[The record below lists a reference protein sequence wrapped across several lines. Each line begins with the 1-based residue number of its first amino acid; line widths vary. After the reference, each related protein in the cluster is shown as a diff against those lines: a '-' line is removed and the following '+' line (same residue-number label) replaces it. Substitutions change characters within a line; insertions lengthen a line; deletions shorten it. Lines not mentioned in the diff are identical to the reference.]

1 MMMSRPAEMFELQAK
16 LFRGLSDHS
25 RLAILETLRDGPLA
39 VGQIVE
45 KSGLTQ
51 SNTSNHLRCL
61 SECGLVASEQ
71 EGRFVYYRLSDP
83 QIEKLLRLADEYL
96 ADAGQRI
103 YACTNY
109 DSENTGRRDEMA
121 SRKRSS
127 TKAKRKAVGTREP
140 VTSRSPAKVG
150 AD

>member
-25 RLAILETLRDGPLA
+25 RLAILETLREGPLA

-83 QIEKLLRLADEYL
+83 QINKLLRLADEFL

-109 DSENTGRRDEMA
+109 DSGNARRPAETDGM
-121 SRKRSS
+121 KRSPA
-127 TKAKRKAVGTREP
+127 KPKRKAAGTRHP
-140 VTSRSPAKVG
+140 VNARSPAKVA

>member
-1 MMMSRPAEMFELQAK
+1 MMVSRPAEQFELQAK

-45 KSGLTQ
+45 KCGLSQ

-71 EGRFVYYRLSDP
+71 KGRFVYYRLSDP
-83 QIEKLLRLADEYL
+83 QIEKLLRLADEFL
-96 ADAGQRI
+96 AGAGQRI
-103 YACTNY
+103 YACTNF
-109 DSENTGRRDEMA
+109 DTGEAGRATQSNSVET
-121 SRKRSS
+121 SS
-127 TKAKRKAVGTREP
+127 AKPKRKAIGRRKP
-140 VTSRSPAKVG
+140 INARSPAKVA

>member
-1 MMMSRPAEMFELQAK
+1 MMISRPAEVFGLQAK

-45 KSGLTQ
+45 RSGLTQ

-61 SECGLVASEQ
+61 SDCGLVVSEQ
-71 EGRFVYYRLSDP
+71 EGRFVYYRLSDRR
-83 QIEKLLRLADEYL
+83 IDKLLRLADEFL
-96 ADAGQRI
+96 ADAGRRI

-109 DSENTGRRDEMA
+109 DAGEAGRSSETNGVET
-121 SRKRSS
+121 SS
-127 TKAKRKAVGTREP
+127 TKPKRKAADRRKP
-140 VTSRSPAKVG
+140 VNAKSTAKVAAG
-150 AD
+150 

>member
-1 MMMSRPAEMFELQAK
+1 MMISRLAEKFELQAK

-25 RLAILETLRDGPLA
+25 RLAILEILREGPLA

-45 KSGLTQ
+45 RCKLTQ

-61 SECGLVASEQ
+61 SECGLVVSKQ

-96 ADAGQRI
+96 AEAGQRI

-109 DSENTGRRDEMA
+109 VRPSA
-121 SRKRSS
+121 KL
-127 TKAKRKAVGTREP
+127 KRKATDTGEP
-140 VTSRSPAKVG
+140 VNARSSAKVA

>member
-1 MMMSRPAEMFELQAK
+1 MMMSRPAEVFELQAK

-25 RLAILETLRDGPLA
+25 RLAILETLRGGPLA

-61 SECGLVASEQ
+61 SDCGLVASEQ

-83 QIEKLLRLADEYL
+83 QIDKLLRLADEFL
-96 ADAGQRI
+96 ADTGQRI

-109 DSENTGRRDEMA
+109 DTGEAGRPAHTDSM
-121 SRKRSS
+121 KTLS
-127 TKAKRKAVGTREP
+127 TKTNRRTADKSK
-140 VTSRSPAKVG
+140 AKVA

>member
-1 MMMSRPAEMFELQAK
+1 MMISEPVEAFGLQAK

-25 RLAILETLRDGPLA
+25 RLAILEALRNGPLA

-45 KSGLTQ
+45 KTGLTQ

-71 EGRFVYYRLSDP
+71 DGRFVYYRLSDP
-83 QIEKLLRLADEYL
+83 QIQKLLRLADEFL
-96 ADAGQRI
+96 AEVGQRI

-109 DSENTGRRDEMA
+109 DRIEARRQRETTGRKKPPE
-121 SRKRSS
+121 KPKKK
-127 TKAKRKAVGTREP
+127 TGGTRKP
-140 VTSRSPAKVG
+140 VSARSLAKVA

>member
-25 RLAILETLRDGPLA
+25 RLAILEALREGPLA

-71 EGRFVYYRLSDP
+71 EGRFVYYRLSDSR
-83 QIEKLLRLADEYL
+83 IDKLLRLADEFL
-96 ADAGQRI
+96 AEAGQRI
-103 YACTNY
+103 YACTNH
-109 DSENTGRRDEMA
+109 DGREAGRPAETAGRRMSTVEP
-121 SRKRSS
+121 KRNA
-127 TKAKRKAVGTREP
+127 TGIREP
-140 VTSRSPAKVG
+140 VTARSPVKVA

>member
-1 MMMSRPAEMFELQAK
+1 MMISRPAEVFGLQAK

-45 KSGLTQ
+45 RSGLTQ

-61 SECGLVASEQ
+61 SDCGLVISEQ

-83 QIEKLLRLADEYL
+83 RIDTLLRLADEFL
-96 ADAGQRI
+96 ADTGRRI

-109 DSENTGRRDEMA
+109 DIGEAKRPTQTNSVETSSTKPKRKATGRR
-121 SRKRSS
+121 K
-127 TKAKRKAVGTREP
+127 P
-140 VTSRSPAKVG
+140 VNARSPAKVAAG
-150 AD
+150 